1 VDAAAQAKQGAV
13 ALANLAGD
21 LDRAAGGEGRARERT
36 FELGY
41 SVLDSPF
48 RSWVRSL
55 RNPEQIPEARAQWAR
70 AASRLLLN
78 AGDNLIADA
87 GRPALVGKWV
97 KDKLL
102 DAGQAHR
109 WFVSAIAKA
118 FPDATTVNREV
129 TP

>member
-1 VDAAAQAKQGAV
+1 
-13 ALANLAGD
+13 
-21 LDRAAGGEGRARERT
+21 
-36 FELGY
+36 
-41 SVLDSPF
+41 
-48 RSWVRSL
+48 
-55 RNPEQIPEARAQWAR
+55 
-70 AASRLLLN
+70 LLLN